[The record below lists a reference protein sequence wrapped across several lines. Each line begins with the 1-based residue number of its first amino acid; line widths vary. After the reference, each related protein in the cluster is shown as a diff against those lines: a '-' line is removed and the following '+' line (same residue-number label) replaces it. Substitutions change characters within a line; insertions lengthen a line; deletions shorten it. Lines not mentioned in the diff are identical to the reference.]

1 VWKLKRFSGVHDFLQ
16 LSGSEYL
23 LCKHFRLP
31 VYPNTM
37 SPTESRHTP
46 PPSTTIHQLVVKQ
59 IFDALELREKFYA
72 HHLARAAWHGSKIIM
87 RQVSPESPD
96 IFDFIMDLYQA
107 CGGKWDTLVT
117 QCNITSEELASFLE
131 YAAMFLCNLGNFYVS
146 SASCCWFQ
154 R

>member
-1 VWKLKRFSGVHDFLQ
+1 
-16 LSGSEYL
+16 
-23 LCKHFRLP
+23 
-31 VYPNTM
+31 M
-37 SPTESRHTP
+37 SPTESSHTP
-46 PPSTTIHQLVVKQ
+46 PPGATIYQLVIKP
-59 IFDALELREKFYA
+59 IFDALELREKFHA
-72 HHLARAAWHGSKIIM
+72 HYLARAAWHGSKIIM

-96 IFDFIMDLYQA
+96 IFDFIMDLYHA

-146 SASCCWFQ
+146 SASCCWYQ